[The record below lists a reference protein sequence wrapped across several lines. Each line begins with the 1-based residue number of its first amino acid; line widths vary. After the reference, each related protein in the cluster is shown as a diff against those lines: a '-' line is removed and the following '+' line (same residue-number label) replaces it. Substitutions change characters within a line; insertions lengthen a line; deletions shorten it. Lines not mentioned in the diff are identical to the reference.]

1 MPNFT
6 YRPLAFISPQTK
18 TRIEFLYDGTLSDG
32 KTHNLGEFQFAGKD
46 EKYFQD
52 RSLTSDAYGFNILLD
67 NQDDLRI
74 VRALL
79 DEKVTQDNPGTLEH
93 PDPTLGTFPV
103 VVSSYAVDQNSVNKI
118 GIIRISV
125 VFFRQIPNLIG
136 GDPSESNNP
145 ASAAAT
151 LNTIFQLNI
160 EQAEDM
166 EISVDLS
173 TGQGTASLVEGTVS
187 AVEGAQEFLGSIAA
201 QVDAINI
208 LFTNLAAE
216 ILSTVDELA
225 RAPFDLARQV
235 QNLIQLPMLAV
246 DSATDR
252 IAAYTEYVNSVMTF
266 DETQENE
273 FTAGSPSGASTLS
286 IASTAAL
293 AAISAINYSAVSTKS
308 VTLDEIVSG
317 ENIPDVGYLSRRQI
331 IETIQA
337 VQSTAFETTA
347 ALSQFAADFGADTFF
362 SQYFDYSILNKNLI
376 TATVRNLNGR
386 IFSTSQ
392 EIIIVLDKERH
403 PVDLSGELYGSVEV
417 NTVEFL
423 VSSNQLHGDD
433 IYLIPKGKEIVF
445 YG

>member
-1 MPNFT
+1 M
-6 YRPLAFISPQTK
+6 
-18 TRIEFLYDGTLSDG
+18 
-32 KTHNLGEFQFAGKD
+32 
-46 EKYFQD
+46 
-52 RSLTSDAYGFNILLD
+52 
-67 NQDDLRI
+67 
-74 VRALL
+74 
-79 DEKVTQDNPGTLEH
+79 
-93 PDPTLGTFPV
+93 
-103 VVSSYAVDQNSVNKI
+103 
-118 GIIRISV
+118 SV

-151 LNTIFQLNI
+151 LKRIDQLNI

-166 EISVDLS
+166 EDSVDLS
-173 TGQGTASLVEGTVS
+173 TGQGTASLVEGTIS
-187 AVEGAQEFLGSIAA
+187 AVEAAQEFLGSIAA

-208 LFTNLAAE
+208 LFTTLAAE
-216 ILSTVDELA
+216 ILSTIDELA

-252 IAAYTEYVNSVMTF
+252 ISAYTEYVNEVTTF
-266 DETQENE
+266 DETEENE
-273 FTAGSPSGASTLS
+273 FTAGSPSGKNTLS
-286 IASTAAL
+286 IAGVASL

-317 ENIPDVGYLSRRQI
+317 EEISDIGYLSRRQI

-337 VQSTAFETTA
+337 VQNIALITTEILSGIA
-347 ALSQFAADFGADTFF
+347 AIFGAITFF

-376 TATVRNLNGR
+376 TATIRNLNAR

-392 EIIIVLDKERH
+392 EIIITTDEERN
-403 PVDLSGELYGSVEV
+403 PVDLSAEVYGSVKV
-417 NTVEFL
+417 NTIQFL
-423 VSSNQLHGDD
+423 VSSNQLHGDE

>member
-1 MPNFT
+1 MPVT
-6 YRPLAFISPQTK
+6 YRPLGFISPVTK
-18 TRIEFLYDGTLSDG
+18 TRIQFLYDGEISDG
-32 KTHNLGEFQFAGKD
+32 KTHNLGEFQFSGKD

-74 VRALL
+74 VRALF
-79 DEKVTQDNPGTLEH
+79 DEKVTQDNPGMLEH

-103 VVSSYAVDQNSVNKI
+103 VTSSYKVDQNSVNKI
-118 GIIRISV
+118 GIIQVSV

-151 LNTIFQLNI
+151 LKRIDQLNI

-166 EISVDLS
+166 EDSVDLS
-173 TGQGTASLVEGTVS
+173 TGQGTASLVEGTIS
-187 AVEGAQEFLGSIAA
+187 AVEAAQEFLGSIAA

-216 ILSTVDELA
+216 ILSTADELA

-252 IAAYTEYVNSVMTF
+252 ISAYTEYVNEVTTF
-266 DETQENE
+266 DETEENE
-273 FTAGSPSGASTLS
+273 FTAGSPSGKNTLS
-286 IASTAAL
+286 IAGVASL

-317 ENIPDVGYLSRRQI
+317 EEISDIGYLSRRQI

-337 VQSTAFETTA
+337 VQNIALIITQI
-347 ALSQFAADFGADTFF
+347 LSQFAADFGALTFF

-376 TATVRNLNGR
+376 TATIRNLNAR

-392 EIIIVLDKERH
+392 EIIIITDKERNT
-403 PVDLSGELYGSVEV
+403 VDLSAEVYGSVEV
-417 NTVEFL
+417 NTVQFL
-423 VSSNQLHGDD
+423 VSSNQLHGDE